1 MQTISRIPVWLFVV
15 TFALMFYGLGASFVE
30 SFVNYPT
37 WPLIG
42 AAEFKAYH
50 QALSP
55 LVIGYMVVPMLVGT
69 SLTLLLA
76 WLRPAPIPAWAI
88 WLSVGL
94 QLVVWVSTAAI
105 QLPIQFQLS
114 SDGLSLP
121 LIQKLISTNFW
132 FRKIPQVINIVL
144 FVWMMGLLVRSSR
157 TETVLADE

>member
-76 WLRPAPIPAWAI
+76 WLRPAPIPSWAI

-144 FVWMMGLLVRSSR
+144 FMWMMGLLVRSSR
-157 TETVLADE
+157 TETVLANE

>member
-76 WLRPAPIPAWAI
+76 WLRPAPIPSWAI

-144 FVWMMGLLVRSSR
+144 FMWMMGLLVRSGR
-157 TETVLADE
+157 TETVLANE

>member
-94 QLVVWVSTAAI
+94 QLVVWVSTASI

-144 FVWMMGLLVRSSR
+144 LVWMMGLLVRSSR
-157 TETVLADE
+157 TETVLANE

>member
-144 FVWMMGLLVRSSR
+144 FVWMMGLLVRSGR
-157 TETVLADE
+157 TETVLANE

>member
-132 FRKIPQVINIVL
+132 FRKIPQVINIV
-144 FVWMMGLLVRSSR
+144 FFMWMMGLLVRSSR
-157 TETVLADE
+157 TETVLANE

>member
-76 WLRPAPIPAWAI
+76 WLRPAP
-88 WLSVGL
+88 
-94 QLVVWVSTAAI
+94 
-105 QLPIQFQLS
+105 
-114 SDGLSLP
+114 
-121 LIQKLISTNFW
+121 
-132 FRKIPQVINIVL
+132 
-144 FVWMMGLLVRSSR
+144 
-157 TETVLADE
+157 

>member
-37 WPLIG
+37 WPLIE

-157 TETVLADE
+157 TETVLANE

>member
-76 WLRPAPIPAWAI
+76 WLRPAPIPSWAI

-157 TETVLADE
+157 TETVLANE

>member
-157 TETVLADE
+157 TETVLANE

>member
-144 FVWMMGLLVRSSR
+144 FMWMMGLLVRSSR
-157 TETVLADE
+157 TETVLANE

>member
-144 FVWMMGLLVRSSR
+144 FVWMMCLLVRSSR
-157 TETVLADE
+157 TETVLANE